1 MEDRPN
7 KIRERQ
13 AKELKQRLKA
23 ASRDRL
29 HRFVLK
35 GSQAR
40 GALVNGAFL
49 VQKMRRQHHL
59 GILETLVLGHAYLGA
74 LLMAASM
81 KGEERVAL
89 QIDCTGPVK
98 GLVVEAN
105 ARLEVRG
112 YLKRVPIPIDRP
124 LENFNLAPFFGAGL
138 LQVTRDLQDAKQPFS
153 GTVELRHGNLAED
166 LTYYFLSSEQVH
178 TAFNLSI
185 QFDRQGQ
192 VIGAGGLFLQRMP
205 GCRESVIAEMERIMR
220 TLPPLGRALAEG
232 REPLAMIADEFAA
245 LQPAIKDSRRVDFF
259 CPCSRMRFERLL
271 ALLPADDLADLQ
283 QNGPFPL
290 ELRCNYC
297 NRVHAFT
304 QAQMAVI
311 GPNQRPRSTSP
322 TT

>member
-7 KIRERQ
+7 KTREGQ
-13 AKELKQRLKA
+13 TKELKQRLKA

-89 QIDCTGPVK
+89 QIDCAGPIK

-124 LENFNLAPFFGAGL
+124 LEDFNLAPFFGAGL

-153 GTVELRHGNLAED
+153 GTVELKHGNLAED

-232 REPLAMIADEFAA
+232 REPLAMIADEFTA

-259 CPCSRMRFERLL
+259 CPCSRKRFERLL

-290 ELRCNYC
+290 ELSCNYC

-311 GPNQRPRSTSP
+311 GANQRPRSTSP
-322 TT
+322 AT

>member
-1 MEDRPN
+1 MERTMEKRPTGT
-7 KIRERQ
+7 R
-13 AKELKQRLKA
+13 ELKDRLKA

-29 HRFVLK
+29 YRFVLK
-35 GSQAR
+35 SGQAR
-40 GALVNGAFL
+40 GALVSGTYL
-49 VQKMRRQHHL
+49 IQKMRRRHHL
-59 GILETLVLGHAYLGA
+59 GILETLVLGHAYLGS

-81 KGEERVAL
+81 KGDERVTL
-89 QIDCTGPVK
+89 QIDCAGPIK

-124 LENFNLAPFFGAGL
+124 LEDFNLAPFFGAGL
-138 LQVTRDLQDAKQPFS
+138 LRVTRELQDARQPFS
-153 GTVELRHGNLAED
+153 GTVDLKHGNLAED

-178 TAFNLSI
+178 SAFNLSV

-205 GCRESVIAEMERIMR
+205 NCGESMAGDMERIMP
-220 TLPPLGRALAEG
+220 TLPPLGRSLAEG
-232 REPLAMIADEFAA
+232 RAPQALITDAFAA

-259 CPCSRMRFERLL
+259 CPCSRKRFERLL

-283 QNGPFPL
+283 QSGPFPV

-304 QAQMAVI
+304 QAQMAAI
-311 GPNQRPRSTSP
+311 GPNPRSGSSSP
-322 TT
+322 AT

>member
-7 KIRERQ
+7 KTRERQ
-13 AKELKQRLKA
+13 SKKLKKKLKA

-35 GSQAR
+35 GGQAR
-40 GALVNGAFL
+40 GALVNGVVL

-153 GTVELRHGNLAED
+153 GTVELKHGNLAED

-205 GCRESVIAEMERIMR
+205 GCRESVTAEMERIMR
-220 TLPPLGRALAEG
+220 TMPPLGRTLAEG

-259 CPCSRMRFERLL
+259 CPCSRRRFERLL

-322 TT
+322 AT